1 MNTSLK
7 NIINTRISVNSF
19 QPNRPLKDEV
29 ITSLVDL
36 ATKSPSAYNLQN
48 WRFIAV
54 RSESAKIRL
63 QAAAFGQDKI
73 LNCSVNFI
81 ICGTLEAHKQLRSA
95 LQPSL
100 EANIMEQKVVD
111 AWVTQIASHEG
122 NFILQRDEAIR
133 SASLAAMS
141 LMLSA
146 QDIGLGTCA
155 IGGFDGTQVA
165 YEFGLNSTEI
175 PVLIV
180 AVGYATSNNWPQKP
194 RKPLSKVLTII

>member
-1 MNTSLK
+1 M
-7 NIINTRISVNSF
+7 
-19 QPNRPLKDEV
+19 
-29 ITSLVDL
+29 
-36 ATKSPSAYNLQN
+36 
-48 WRFIAV
+48 
-54 RSESAKIRL
+54 
-63 QAAAFGQDKI
+63 
-73 LNCSVNFI
+73 
-81 ICGTLEAHKQLRSA
+81 EAHKQLRSA

-155 IGGFDGTQVA
+155 IGGFDG
-165 YEFGLNSTEI
+165 
-175 PVLIV
+175 
-180 AVGYATSNNWPQKP
+180 
-194 RKPLSKVLTII
+194 